1 VFNDVLL
8 ASSGSAMRRK
18 LLTLQAMLAAGPAA
32 DPWSA
37 AEHGVATVDSSTFT
51 GSGIPTNIAAS
62 GSANRWS
69 VNGASAIL
77 ATGGIPFTFAT
88 NYVKANTGM
97 VSAGVANTSYAM
109 VDFGTVTTQYFAFR
123 VLGSTEPYLV
133 ELDGKFISKAGHLTG
148 ATSGT
153 CWIVVDRG
161 AAAIGVE
168 CRPIIWVGGS
178 PGVDALYPGTGGTVG
193 AIPESTWDETIAI
206 IGDSIVDGPTIN
218 ARGFVPQMARLLN
231 FRRHMGVGV
240 TGTSYAYDGGS
251 SLYTVLQRVPNIT
264 GVDNGEVAGLIGN
277 TLSPNIGLAVFDAS
291 INAIA
296 SGTSAATEAAA
307 AARAF
312 DLFRAHL
319 PNVPVVVF
327 GPPDRNA
334 PSAVEAGFDAMEA
347 ALREVCASRSGFC
360 FKSLRGYSYT
370 KIDATHPDYP
380 GNSEMAWFKAMLAE
394 EAVNDMVLGLDTSSL
409 RVHDPDVLLWRA
421 AVVVAGGTVSNTR
434 LSIINDFVYAE
445 KTVGNWALTDDY
457 WGLWGE
463 NSTQAL
469 VSLKQRRL
477 ATLVNSPT
485 FTADRQYAFD
495 GSTNYINTGFVPSTH
510 GVNYTGSS
518 QRIAAYERVNV
529 SASAYAAG
537 ARVGTATS
545 IGIIPRAS
553 GSMTGIVNNTA
564 GSAAFV
570 LGVADSRG
578 LKAVSRAGGTT
589 ALGYDRGV
597 RLTDAP
603 GLTIGGSAAPAQPIY
618 IGCLDSSAIPIS
630 FRAASVGFIAIGA
643 PLSDAQELAQYNAV
657 QAWAT
662 AIGANV

>member
-1 VFNDVLL
+1 MFNDVLL
-8 ASSGSAMRRK
+8 ASSGSALRRK
-18 LLTLQAMLAAGPAA
+18 LLTLQAMMAAGPAA

-37 AEHGVATVDSSTFT
+37 AEHGVATVDTSFT
-51 GSGIPTNIAAS
+51 GATIPTNIAAS

-69 VNGASAIL
+69 VNGAAAIL

-109 VDFGTVTTQYFAFR
+109 VDFGTVTTRYFAFR
-123 VLGSTEPYLV
+123 VLGSTEPYLI

-153 CWIVVDRG
+153 CWLVVDRG
-161 AAAIGVE
+161 AAAAGVE
-168 CRPIIWVGGS
+168 CQPIIWAGGS
-178 PGVDALYPGTGGTVG
+178 PGVDGLYPGTGGTVG
-193 AIPESTWDETIAI
+193 ALRASIWDEAIAF
-206 IGDSIVDGPTIN
+206 IGDSMVDGPTIN
-218 ARGFVPQMARLLN
+218 ARGFVSQVARLLN

-251 SLYTVLQRVPNIT
+251 GLYTVLQRVPNIT

-277 TLSPNIGLAVFDAS
+277 SLSPDIGLAVFDAS
-291 INAIA
+291 INAIV

-334 PSAVEAGFDAMEA
+334 PAAVEAGFDAMET
-347 ALREVCASRSGFC
+347 ALRDACASRTGFC
-360 FKSLRGYSYT
+360 FKSQRGYYWS
-370 KIDATHPDYP
+370 KIDATHGDYP
-380 GNSEMAWFKAMLAE
+380 GNSEQAWFKSLLIK
-394 EAVNDMVLGLDTSSL
+394 EAVTDMVLGLGATSL
-409 RVHDPDVLLWRA
+409 RAYDPDVLLWRT
-421 AVVVAGGTVSNTR
+421 AVVAAGGTVSNAR
-434 LSIINDFVYAE
+434 LSIVNDFVYAE
-445 KTVGNWALTDDY
+445 KVAGNWYLTDDY
-457 WGLWGE
+457 WALWGE
-463 NSTQAL
+463 NAVQSL

-477 ATLVNSPT
+477 ATTVNSPA

-495 GSTNYINTGFVPSTH
+495 GASSYLNTGFIPSTH
-510 GVNYTGSS
+510 GIAYTGAN
-518 QRIAAYERVNV
+518 QRLAVYERTNV

-537 ARVGTATS
+537 ARVGTAAAM
-545 IGIIPRAS
+545 GLIPRAS
-553 GSMTGIVNNTA
+553 GSMTGTVNNTA

-578 LKAVSRAGGTT
+578 YKAVSRAGGTT

-597 RLTDAP
+597 RLTDAT
-603 GLTIGGSAAPAQPIY
+603 GLTIGGSTGPTVSIT
-618 IGCLDSSAIPIS
+618 IGCYNSSGTPIS
-630 FRAASVGFIAIGA
+630 FRAASIGFVAIGA

>member
-1 VFNDVLL
+1 MFNDVLL
-8 ASSGSAMRRK
+8 ASSGSALRRN
-18 LLTLQAMLAAGPAA
+18 LLTLQAMMAAGPAA

-37 AEHGVATVDSSTFT
+37 AEHGVATVDSTTWT
-51 GSGIPTNIAAS
+51 GSGIPTNIASS

-69 VNGASAIL
+69 VNGAATIL

-109 VDFGTVTTQYFAFR
+109 ADFGTVTTQYFAFR

-161 AAAIGVE
+161 AAAAGVE
-168 CRPIIWVGGS
+168 CRPVIWAGGS
-178 PGVDALYPGTGGTVG
+178 PGVDGLYPGTGGTVG
-193 AIPESTWDETIAI
+193 ALPAPTWDETIAI

-277 TLSPNIGLAVFDAS
+277 TLPPNTSLAVFDAS

-319 PNVPVVVF
+319 PHVPVVVF

-347 ALREVCASRSGFC
+347 ALREACASRPGFC
-360 FKSLRGYSYT
+360 FKSLRGFAYT

-380 GNSEMAWFKAMLAE
+380 GNSEMAWFKAMLAR
-394 EAVNDMVLGLDTSSL
+394 EAVNDMVLGFGDSSV
-409 RVHDPDVLLWRA
+409 RVYDPDVLLWRST
-421 AVVVAGGTVSNTR
+421 VVANGGTVSTAR
-434 LSIINDFVYAE
+434 LSIVNDFVTAE
-445 KTVGNWALTDDY
+445 KISGGWYLTDDY
-457 WGLWGE
+457 WALWGG
-463 NSTQAL
+463 NATQAL

-477 ATLVNSPT
+477 ATTVNTPT
-485 FTADRQYAFD
+485 FTADRDYVFD
-495 GSTNYINTGFVPSTH
+495 GSTNYINAGFIPGTH
-510 GVNYTGSS
+510 GVNYTGAN
-518 QRIAAYERVNV
+518 QRIATYQRANA
-529 SASAYAAG
+529 SASGVSAG
-537 ARVGTATS
+537 ARVGTASS
-545 IGIIPRAS
+545 ISINPRNGSNMTGSANNTS
-553 GSMTGIVNNTA
+553 GSVSFA
-564 GSAAFV
+564 

-597 RLTDAP
+597 RLTDAT
-603 GLTIGGSAAPAQPIY
+603 GLTIGGSTAPAQALY
-618 IGCLDSSAIPIS
+618 IGAFNSSGTAIS
-630 FRAASVGFIAIGA
+630 FRAASIGFVAIGG

>member
-1 VFNDVLL
+1 MFSDVLL
-8 ASSGSAMRRK
+8 ASSGSALRRN
-18 LLTLQAMLAAGPAA
+18 LLTLQAMMAGGPAA

-37 AEHGVATVDSSTFT
+37 AEHGVATVDSTTWT
-51 GSGIPTNIAAS
+51 GSGIPTNIASS

-69 VNGASAIL
+69 VNGSSTIL

-109 VDFGTVTTQYFAFR
+109 VDFGTVTTRYFAFR

-161 AAAIGVE
+161 AAAAGVE
-168 CRPIIWVGGS
+168 CRPIIWAGGS
-178 PGVDALYPGTGGTVG
+178 PGVDGLYPGTGGTVG
-193 AIPESTWDETIAI
+193 AIPASTWDETIAV

-264 GVDNGEVAGLIGN
+264 GIDNGEVAGLIGN
-277 TLSPNIGLAVFDAS
+277 TLPPNTSLAIFDAS

-319 PNVPVVVF
+319 PHVPVVVF

-334 PSAVEAGFDAMEA
+334 PSAVESGFDAMEA
-347 ALREVCASRSGFC
+347 ALREACASRSGFC
-360 FKSLRGYSYT
+360 FKSLRGYAYT

-380 GNSEMAWFKAMLAE
+380 GNSEMAWFKAMLAR
-394 EAVNDMVLGLDTSSL
+394 EAVNDMVLGLGASSI
-409 RVHDPDVLLWRA
+409 RVYDPDVLLWRS
-421 AVVVAGGTVSNTR
+421 AVVANGGTVSTAR
-434 LSIINDFVYAE
+434 LSIVNDFVTAE
-445 KTVGNWALTDDY
+445 KLSGNWYLTDDY

-463 NSTQAL
+463 NATQAL

-477 ATLVNSPT
+477 ATTVNSPT

-495 GSTNYINTGFVPSTH
+495 GATNYISTGFIPSTH
-510 GVNYTGSS
+510 GIAYTGAN
-518 QRIAAYERVNV
+518 QRLAVYERTNV

-537 ARVGTATS
+537 ARVGTAAAM
-545 IGIIPRAS
+545 GLIPRAS
-553 GSMTGIVNNTA
+553 GSMTGTVNNTA

-578 LKAVSRAGGTT
+578 YKAVSRAGGTT

-597 RLTDAP
+597 RLTDAT
-603 GLTIGGSAAPAQPIY
+603 GLTIGGSTGPTVSIA
-618 IGCLDSSAIPIS
+618 IGCYNSSGTPIS
-630 FRAASVGFIAIGA
+630 FRSASIGFVAIGA

>member
-8 ASSGSAMRRK
+8 ASSGAALRRK
-18 LLTLQAMLAAGPAA
+18 LLTLQAMMAAGPAA

-37 AEHGVATVDSSTFT
+37 AEHATATVDSTTFT
-51 GSGIPTNIAAS
+51 SSAIPTNIASS

-69 VNGASAIL
+69 VNGSRTIL

-109 VDFGTVTTQYFAFR
+109 VDSGTVTTQYFAFR

-161 AAAIGVE
+161 AAAAGVE
-168 CRPIIWVGGS
+168 CRPIIWAGGS
-178 PGVDALYPGTGGTVG
+178 PGVDGLYPGTGGTVG
-193 AIPESTWDETIAI
+193 AIPAPAWDEAIAI

-264 GVDNGEVAGLIGN
+264 GTDNGEVAGLIGN
-277 TLSPNIGLAVFDAS
+277 SLSPCIGLAVFDAS

-347 ALREVCASRSGFC
+347 ALRAACASRPGFC
-360 FKSLRGYSYT
+360 FKSLRGYAYT

-380 GNSEMAWFKAMLAE
+380 GNSEMAWFKALLAK
-394 EAVNDMVLGLDTSSL
+394 EAVNDMIVGFGGSSV
-409 RVHDPDVLLWRA
+409 RAYDPDVLLWRA
-421 AVVVAGGTVSNTR
+421 AVVANGGTVSNAR
-434 LSIINDFVYAE
+434 LSIVNDFVYAE
-445 KTVGNWALTDDY
+445 KVAGNWWLTDDY

-463 NSTQAL
+463 NATQAL

-485 FTADRQYAFD
+485 FTPDRDYTFD
-495 GSTNYINTGFVPSTH
+495 GATNYINTGFIPSTH
-510 GVNYTGSS
+510 GIAYTGNV
-518 QRIAAYERVNV
+518 QRLAVYERTNV
-529 SASAYAAG
+529 TGSGVAAG
-537 ARVGTATS
+537 CRVGSS
-545 IGIIPRAS
+545 IAMSLNPRS
-553 GSMTGIVNNTA
+553 GSSLTGAVNNTA
-564 GSAAFV
+564 GSAAAA
-570 LGVADSRG
+570 LTTADSRG
-578 LKAVSRAGGTT
+578 LKALSRNGGTT
-589 ALGYDRGV
+589 AQGYDRGV
-597 RLTDAP
+597 PLTPAT
-603 GLTIGGSAAPAQPIY
+603 GLTIGSSSAPSVPLF
-618 IGCLDSSAIPIS
+618 IGAFDSSNTPIS
-630 FRAASVGFIAIGA
+630 FRPAAAGFVAIGA
-643 PLSDAQELAQYNAV
+643 PLSDAQEAAQQTNV
-657 QAWAT
+657 QQMAT
-662 AIGANV
+662 AIGAAV